1 MVTEMITLKLD
12 NQFLEE
18 VDKAVKSAGYH
29 NRTELI
35 RTALREKLDEI
46 KLNKA
51 MLELAHLKGKSKK
64 KISPELYEAARNK
77 AFEELEKSL
86 N

>member
-1 MVTEMITLKLD
+1 MATEMITLKLD
-12 NQFLEE
+12 GLFLEE

-29 NRTELI
+29 HRTEFI
-35 RTALREKLDEI
+35 RSALREKLDEI
-46 KLNKA
+46 KLKKA

-64 KISPELYEAARNK
+64 KISPEMYEAARNK